1 MYVNCD
7 EVEADSVD
15 IDRFDFKTLAETAF
29 RIADWKKVMK
39 RFGDFRV
46 CDL

>member
-29 RIADWKKVMK
+29 RIADWKEAI
-39 RFGDFRV
+39 RGF
-46 CDL
+46 